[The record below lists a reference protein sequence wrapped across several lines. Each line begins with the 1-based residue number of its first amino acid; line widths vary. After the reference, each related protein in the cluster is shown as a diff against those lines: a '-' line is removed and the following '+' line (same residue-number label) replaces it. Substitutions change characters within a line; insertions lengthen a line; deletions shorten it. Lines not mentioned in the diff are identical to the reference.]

1 MNFDQVRLIGADG
14 DQLGVVPKLKA
25 FELAKEAKLDL
36 VLVSEQSN
44 PPVCK
49 ILDFGKLAYDQ
60 KRKQKNQKK
69 NQVVQKLKELRFHL
83 NTDEH
88 DYQTKIGHATEFL
101 EKGNK
106 VKIALVFRG
115 REAAYKDKGFE
126 LINRAIKELAEFGT
140 PDGAPNMT
148 GKTILVTMNPK

>member
-1 MNFDQVRLIGADG
+1 VRLIGADG
-14 DQLGVVPKLKA
+14 DQLGVVSKLRA

-36 VLVSEQSN
+36 VVVSEQSD

-60 KRKQKNQKK
+60 KRKHKNQKK

-88 DYQTKIGHATEFL
+88 DYQTKLNHATEFL

-106 VKIALVFRG
+106 VKMAIVFRG

-126 LINRAIKELAEFGT
+126 LINRAIKELSELGT
-140 PDGAPNMT
+140 PDGSPNMT

>member
-1 MNFDQVRLIGADG
+1 MRLIGADG
-14 DQLGVVPKLKA
+14 DQLGVVSKLKA

-36 VLVSEQSN
+36 VVVSEQSD

-60 KRKQKNQKK
+60 KRKHKNQKK

-88 DYQTKIGHATEFL
+88 DYQTKLSHATEFL

-126 LINRAIKELAEFGT
+126 LINRAIKELAELGT
-140 PDGAPNMT
+140 PDGTPNMT

>member
-1 MNFDQVRLIGADG
+1 MRLIGADG
-14 DQLGVVPKLKA
+14 DQLGVVSKLKA
-25 FELAKEAKLDL
+25 LELAKEARLDL
-36 VLVSEQSN
+36 VLVAEQSN

-49 ILDFGKLAYDQ
+49 ILDFGRLVYDQ

-88 DYQTKIGHATEFL
+88 DYQVKISHATGFL

-126 LINRAIKELAEFGT
+126 IINRAVNDLAGFGA
-140 PDGAPNMT
+140 PDGTPNMT

>member
-1 MNFDQVRLIGADG
+1 MRLIGADG